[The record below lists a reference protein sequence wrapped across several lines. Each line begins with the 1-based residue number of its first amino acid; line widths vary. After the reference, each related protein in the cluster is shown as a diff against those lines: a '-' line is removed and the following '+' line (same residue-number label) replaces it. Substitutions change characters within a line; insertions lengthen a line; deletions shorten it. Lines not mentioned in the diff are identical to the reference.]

1 MAFALDLRMLYV
13 GFFLKIDLYYGQ
25 IKIFIISQSHVIFH
39 NSHISPFLGSDDTAG
54 CGKVSLLSI
63 CLKEQQV
70 NRCIHFRLFG
80 NMDKDA
86 ILQKGLVE
94 RAENITIKISM
105 IIQML
110 NQQLILIC
118 C

>member
-13 GFFLKIDLYYGQ
+13 GFFLKVDLYYGQ

-39 NSHISPFLGSDDTAG
+39 TTRISPCLGSDAPAV

-63 CLKEQQV
+63 CLQETQV
-70 NRCIHFRLFG
+70 YRYSHFRLFG

-94 RAENITIKISM
+94 SAENITIKICM

-110 NQQLILIC
+110 GQQLILIC